1 MPKADNNRLPPYPRI
16 GECYRLLAK
25 ALDTK
30 ASNRQVDQLARQGD
44 FDWQLITQLR
54 HELIEAPLL
63 TKSNKDFTEFV
74 MRAEERFH
82 QGYIE
87 LIKTVQLDALTCE
100 QSLPALITHLFAPFA
115 ASFLLQMQRAVA
127 SPPIAMLLNDQQHPV
142 AVIFSWLEH
151 ELGVEPHRL
160 GHQLYLDANGE
171 NKNRRELMQRWRQ
184 GKQLPTLQRI
194 SLLQKTLLGAF
205 PVRERL
211 ITAFT

>member
-87 LIKTVQLDALTCE
+87 LIKTVQLDACC
-100 QSLPALITHLFAPFA
+100 
-115 ASFLLQMQRAVA
+115 R
-127 SPPIAMLLNDQQHPV
+127 
-142 AVIFSWLEH
+142 
-151 ELGVEPHRL
+151 
-160 GHQLYLDANGE
+160 
-171 NKNRRELMQRWRQ
+171 
-184 GKQLPTLQRI
+184 
-194 SLLQKTLLGAF
+194 
-205 PVRERL
+205 
-211 ITAFT
+211 